1 MEKENYNNGYNQDNT
16 EPKLYDDLPKEIVDM
31 LMETH
36 PLMGKNE
43 QADTTSVSYAKT
55 DVQNNDAN
63 YVDWSGGNGVPSEET
78 MIGRRTRRYAQED
91 GDQQY
96 TMRFQTIQ
104 SENDT
109 QEGMYQTQMVYDNQE
124 GMYHTQRIDF
134 TPQYSPHQQQYDNDY
149 DNTYQQQPEYYNEV
163 SQNTNYNTYQDAY
176 QNSYQ
181 GGYQQEQH
189 TQNGYENREQK
200 SYDMSQSTERKGP
213 LMQEIEITLPSHG
226 AREENMDMDMREN
239 RRNRRNNYDDYD
251 LTRGAKQMDLDELYS
266 DDYDDEESIS
276 FRPGKKLSIVFS
288 IIVIALIGFLG
299 FRCISL
305 GSKLKEAQ
313 KTIAEQEDLSARYET
328 LEMDK
333 LKLEEEIKTLKGGG
347 TTPAAEGEGNTQQN
361 NGENSSSS
369 ETNGDDPGNFD
380 WYTVTESDNSW
391 WTLAQ
396 RFYGDGTQYTR
407 ILEANGKTESD
418 YLRAGDKLKIP
429 KK

>member
-1 MEKENYNNGYNQDNT
+1 MEKENYNGYNNENG
-16 EPKLYDDLPKEIVDM
+16 EPKLYDELPKEVVDM

-43 QADTTSVSYAKT
+43 QTDTTIYGRINNT
-55 DVQNNDAN
+55 QNNDTN
-63 YVDWSGGNGVPSEET
+63 YVDWSGGNVAPSEET
-78 MIGRRTRRYAQED
+78 IIGRRTRRYAQED
-91 GDQQY
+91 ADQQY

-104 SENDT
+104 SENDI

-124 GMYHTQRIDF
+124 GMYHTQKIDF
-134 TPQYSPHQQQYDNDY
+134 TPQYSSHQQYDNDY
-149 DNTYQQQPEYYNEV
+149 ENTYQQQPEYHNEI

-181 GGYQQEQH
+181 GGYQQEPQI
-189 TQNGYENREQK
+189 QNGYENREQK
-200 SYDMSQSTERKGP
+200 LYDTPQPTERKGP
-213 LMQEIEITLPSHG
+213 LMQEIEITLPSHNTKD
-226 AREENMDMDMREN
+226 ENMDMREG
-239 RRNRRNNYDDYD
+239 RRNRRGNYDDYD

-288 IIVIALIGFLG
+288 VIIIALIGFLG

-313 KTIAEQEDLSARYET
+313 KVIAEQEDLSARYET

-347 TTPAAEGEGNTQQN
+347 TTTPEGESTQQN
-361 NGENSSSS
+361 NGENSNNS
-369 ETNGDDPGNFD
+369 EGNGDDPGNFD

-407 ILEANGKTESD
+407 ILEANGKTEND
-418 YLRAGDKLKIP
+418 YLKAGDKLKIP
-429 KK
+429 K

>member
-1 MEKENYNNGYNQDNT
+1 MEKENYSNGYNQDNT
-16 EPKLYDDLPKEIVDM
+16 EPKLYDELPKEIVDM

-43 QADTTSVSYAKT
+43 QTDTTIYGRINNT
-55 DVQNNDAN
+55 QNNDTN
-63 YVDWSGGNGVPSEET
+63 YVDWSGGNVAPSEET
-78 MIGRRTRRYAQED
+78 IIGRRTRRYAQED
-91 GDQQY
+91 ADQQY

-104 SENDT
+104 SENDI

-124 GMYHTQRIDF
+124 GMYHTQKIDF
-134 TPQYSPHQQQYDNDY
+134 TPQYSSHQQYDNDY
-149 DNTYQQQPEYYNEV
+149 ENTYQQQPEYHNEI

-181 GGYQQEQH
+181 GGYQQEPQI
-189 TQNGYENREQK
+189 QNGYENREQK
-200 SYDMSQSTERKGP
+200 LYDTPQPTERKGP
-213 LMQEIEITLPSHG
+213 LMQEIEITLPSHNTKD
-226 AREENMDMDMREN
+226 ENMDMREG
-239 RRNRRNNYDDYD
+239 RRNRRGNYDDYD

-288 IIVIALIGFLG
+288 VIIIALIGFLG

-313 KTIAEQEDLSARYET
+313 KVIAEQEDLSARYET

-347 TTPAAEGEGNTQQN
+347 TTTPEGESTQQN
-361 NGENSSSS
+361 NGENSNNS
-369 ETNGDDPGNFD
+369 EGNGDDPGNFD

-407 ILEANGKTESD
+407 ILEANGKTEND
-418 YLRAGDKLKIP
+418 YLKAGDKMKIP
-429 KK
+429 K

>member
-43 QADTTSVSYAKT
+43 QADTTSASYVKT
-55 DVQNNDAN
+55 DAQNNDAN

-333 LKLEEEIKTLKGGG
+333 LKLEEEIKTLKGGE

-361 NGENSSSS
+361 NGENSSS

>member
-1 MEKENYNNGYNQDNT
+1 MEKENYSNGYNQDNT
-16 EPKLYDDLPKEIVDM
+16 EPKLYDELPKEIVDM

-43 QADTTSVSYAKT
+43 QTDTTIYGRINNT
-55 DVQNNDAN
+55 QNNDTN
-63 YVDWSGGNGVPSEET
+63 YVDWSGGNVAPSEET
-78 MIGRRTRRYAQED
+78 IIGRRTRRYAQED
-91 GDQQY
+91 ADQQY

-104 SENDT
+104 SENDI

-124 GMYHTQRIDF
+124 GMYHTQKIDF
-134 TPQYSPHQQQYDNDY
+134 TPQYSSHQQYDNDY
-149 DNTYQQQPEYYNEV
+149 ENTYQQQPEYHNEI

-181 GGYQQEQH
+181 GGYQQEPQI
-189 TQNGYENREQK
+189 QNGYENREQK
-200 SYDMSQSTERKGP
+200 PYDTPQPTERKGP
-213 LMQEIEITLPSHG
+213 LMQEIEITLPSHNTKD
-226 AREENMDMDMREN
+226 ENMDMREG
-239 RRNRRNNYDDYD
+239 RRNRRGNYDDYD

-288 IIVIALIGFLG
+288 VIIIALIGFLG

-313 KTIAEQEDLSARYET
+313 KVIAEQEDLSARYET

-347 TTPAAEGEGNTQQN
+347 TTTPEGESTQQN
-361 NGENSSSS
+361 NGENSNNS
-369 ETNGDDPGNFD
+369 EGNGDDPGN
-380 WYTVTESDNSW
+380 TVTESDNSW

-407 ILEANGKTESD
+407 ILEANGKTEND
-418 YLRAGDKLKIP
+418 YLKAGDKLKIP
-429 KK
+429 K